1 MGKIC
6 KVNNCKEYRTTESE
20 GSQAGQRRTSLPFG
34 ALHFTICLPCLVSV
48 CVRLSRRRASADD
61 LYKRQAHAPSSQP
74 QLCYIPD
81 CVNKWTVEV
90 SPKEEKLKTERQL
103 RFELSVIKWYYTQLA
118 KGKTNVKV
126 SDSRLPN
133 FPQLLADYN
142 AAIQTAPRP
151 VQRLWQDM
159 YLSGT
164 NATQKQLA
172 NQWCVTEKYVQ
183 ILNKRLVKC
192 IYENEV

>member
-1 MGKIC
+1 MFALFSFG
-6 KVNNCKEYRTTESE
+6 VR
-20 GSQAGQRRTSLPFG
+20 ALVFG
-34 ALHFTICLPCLVSV
+34 AAK
-48 CVRLSRRRASADD
+48 RRH

-81 CVNKWTVEV
+81 CEKKWTVENR
-90 SPKEEKLKTERQL
+90 PKEEILKTERQI

-118 KGKTNVKV
+118 KGKTNMKV

-133 FPQLLADYN
+133 FPQLLVDYN

-159 YLSGT
+159 CLAGT
-164 NATQKQLA
+164 NPTQKQLA
-172 NQWCVTEKYVQ
+172 EQWCVTEKYVQ
-183 ILNKRLVKC
+183 ILHSRLVGLLYQEQDC
-192 IYENEV
+192 CE

>member
-1 MGKIC
+1 M
-6 KVNNCKEYRTTESE
+6 NNGKEYRTTESE

-34 ALHFTICLPCLVSV
+34 ALRFAVCLPYLVSV
-48 CVRLSRRRASADD
+48 CVRLSLAPRSGATCIKD
-61 LYKRQAHAPSSQP
+61 KRTHHRHNPNFVICLTVQ
-74 QLCYIPD
+74 
-81 CVNKWTVEV
+81 NKWTVEV
-90 SPKEEKLKTERQL
+90 SPKEEKLKTERQI

-142 AAIQTAPRP
+142 AAIQTAPCP

-159 YLSGT
+159 YLAGT
-164 NATQKQLA
+164 NPTQKQLA
-172 NQWCVTEKYVQ
+172 EQWYVTEKYVQ
-183 ILNKRLVKC
+183 ILNTRLVKC

>member
-1 MGKIC
+1 M
-6 KVNNCKEYRTTESE
+6 
-20 GSQAGQRRTSLPFG
+20 
-34 ALHFTICLPCLVSV
+34 
-48 CVRLSRRRASADD
+48 
-61 LYKRQAHAPSSQP
+61 
-74 QLCYIPD
+74 
-81 CVNKWTVEV
+81 
-90 SPKEEKLKTERQL
+90 
-103 RFELSVIKWYYTQLA
+103 
-118 KGKTNVKV
+118 

-133 FPQLLADYN
+133 FLQLLADYN

-164 NATQKQLA
+164 YLTQKQLA

-183 ILNKRLVKC
+183 ILNTRLVKC

>member
-1 MGKIC
+1 M
-6 KVNNCKEYRTTESE
+6 NNGKEYRTTESE

-34 ALHFTICLPCLVSV
+34 ALHFTTCLPCLVSV
-48 CVRLSRRRASADD
+48 CVRLSLAPHSGATCIKD
-61 LYKRQAHAPSSQP
+61 KRTHHRHNPNFVIF
-74 QLCYIPD
+74 LT
-81 CVNKWTVEV
+81 VKKWMVEV
-90 SPKEEKLKTERQL
+90 RPKEEILKTERQI

-118 KGKTNVKV
+118 QGKNNVNV

-164 NATQKQLA
+164 NPTQKQLA
-172 NQWCVTEKYVQ
+172 EQWCVTEKYVQ
-183 ILNKRLVKC
+183 ILNKRLLK
-192 IYENEV
+192 YMRDFRA

>member
-1 MGKIC
+1 MLRSSVRFCLI
-6 KVNNCKEYRTTESE
+6 
-20 GSQAGQRRTSLPFG
+20 
-34 ALHFTICLPCLVSV
+34 TIV
-48 CVRLSRRRASADD
+48 
-61 LYKRQAHAPSSQP
+61 HAPSSQP

-81 CVNKWTVEV
+81 CAKKWTVETR
-90 SPKEEKLKTERQL
+90 PKDEILKTERQI

-118 KGKTNVKV
+118 QGKTNVMV

-142 AAIQTAPRP
+142 AAIQTASRP

-164 NATQKQLA
+164 NPTQKQLA
-172 NQWCVTEKYVQ
+172 KQWCVTEKYVQ
-183 ILNKRLVKC
+183 ILNKRLIVFF
-192 IYENEV
+192 

>member
-1 MGKIC
+1 MFALFGFG
-6 KVNNCKEYRTTESE
+6 VRALVF
-20 GSQAGQRRTSLPFG
+20 GAAQRR
-34 ALHFTICLPCLVSV
+34 H
-48 CVRLSRRRASADD
+48 

-81 CVNKWTVEV
+81 CAKSKWTVEAR
-90 SPKEEKLKTERQL
+90 PKEEILKTERQI

-142 AAIQTAPRP
+142 AAIQTATRP

-159 YLSGT
+159 YLSGA
-164 NATQKQLA
+164 NSTQKQLA
-172 NQWCVTEKYVQ
+172 DQWCVTEKYVQ

-192 IYENEV
+192 IYENAV

>member
-1 MGKIC
+1 MYATLCLLAIECWLHGLLIC
-6 KVNNCKEYRTTESE
+6 QSENTTK
-20 GSQAGQRRTSLPFG
+20 Q
-34 ALHFTICLPCLVSV
+34 
-48 CVRLSRRRASADD
+48 
-61 LYKRQAHAPSSQP
+61 K
-74 QLCYIPD
+74 
-81 CVNKWTVEV
+81 NKWTVETR
-90 SPKEEKLKTERQL
+90 PKEEILKTERQI

-126 SDSRLPN
+126 SDSRLTN

-159 YLSGT
+159 YLAGT
-164 NATQKQLA
+164 KPTQKQLA

-183 ILNKRLVKC
+183 ILHSRLVKFC
-192 IYENEV
+192 VGLDTR

>member
-1 MGKIC
+1 MFALFSFG
-6 KVNNCKEYRTTESE
+6 VR
-20 GSQAGQRRTSLPFG
+20 ALVFG
-34 ALHFTICLPCLVSV
+34 AAK
-48 CVRLSRRRASADD
+48 RRH

-81 CVNKWTVEV
+81 CVKKWTVEAR
-90 SPKEEKLKTERQL
+90 PKEEKLKTERQI

-118 KGKTNVKV
+118 QGKTNVKV

-142 AAIQTAPRP
+142 SAIQTAPRP

-159 YLSGT
+159 YLSGS
-164 NATQKQLA
+164 NPTQKQLA
-172 NQWCVTEKYVQ
+172 KQWCVTEKYVQ
-183 ILNKRLVKC
+183 ILKSGC
-192 IYENEV
+192 

>member
-1 MGKIC
+1 M
-6 KVNNCKEYRTTESE
+6 VES
-20 GSQAGQRRTSLPFG
+20 R
-34 ALHFTICLPCLVSV
+34 
-48 CVRLSRRRASADD
+48 
-61 LYKRQAHAPSSQP
+61 
-74 QLCYIPD
+74 
-81 CVNKWTVEV
+81 
-90 SPKEEKLKTERQL
+90 PKEEILKTERQI

-118 KGKTNVKV
+118 QGKTNVKV

-164 NATQKQLA
+164 NFTQKQLA

-183 ILNKRLVKC
+183 ILHSRLVKFC
-192 IYENEV
+192 VGLDMR

>member
-1 MGKIC
+1 MNSG
-6 KVNNCKEYRTTESE
+6 KEYRPTESE
-20 GSQAGQRRTSLPFG
+20 GSQVGQRRTSLPFG
-34 ALHFTICLPCLVSV
+34 ALRFAASLPCLVSG
-48 CVRLSRRRASADD
+48 VRALVFGAAQRRH

-81 CVNKWTVEV
+81 CVRKRTVEAR
-90 SPKEEKLKTERQL
+90 PKEEILKTERQI

-164 NATQKQLA
+164 NPTQKQLA

-183 ILNKRLVKC
+183 MLNTRLVKC

>member
-6 KVNNCKEYRTTESE
+6 KVNNGKEYRTTESE

-34 ALHFTICLPCLVSV
+34 ALHFAACLPCLVSA

-81 CVNKWTVEV
+81 CAKKWTVENR
-90 SPKEEKLKTERQL
+90 PKEEKLKTERQI

-118 KGKTNVKV
+118 QGKTNVKV

-164 NATQKQLA
+164 NPTQKQLA

-183 ILNKRLVKC
+183 ILNTRLVKC